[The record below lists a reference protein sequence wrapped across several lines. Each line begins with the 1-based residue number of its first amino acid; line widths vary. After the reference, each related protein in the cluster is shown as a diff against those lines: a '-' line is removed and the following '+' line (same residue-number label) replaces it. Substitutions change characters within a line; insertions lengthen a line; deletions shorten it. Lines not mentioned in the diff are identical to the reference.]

1 MSNVTAIEQRARALD
16 EARKVRLITSSEIDT
31 EKYLKAHDVTH
42 KVHEASVW
50 LSELQRDLV
59 SPPAQEVSTTMP
71 WGKTHSTFKFRPG
84 EVTLYAGSNGGGKSL
99 VTGQVA
105 MGLIKQKQRVC
116 IASFEMKPK
125 RTLYRML
132 RQFAGENIDFPRYTD
147 KATYI
152 GRLLKRFI
160 DFSEAGL
167 WLYDQQGTTSS
178 QQVIAM
184 ARYCA
189 VELGVQ
195 HVFIDSLMKCV
206 TGEDDYNAQKN
217 FVDELTALA
226 RDHNIHIHLVHH
238 IRKLGS
244 EEIQPSKTDI
254 KGSGAIADQV
264 DNVLLMWR
272 NKKKEHDI
280 QNGKAPDDSKPDAL
294 LMCEKQRNG
303 EAEEWYSLWFNRES
317 QQFVDESGAM
327 PMAFDDRG
335 AF

>member
-1 MSNVTAIEQRARALD
+1 MSNVTTIEMRARQLD
-16 EARKVRLITSSEIDT
+16 EARKIRVVKSQEIDT
-31 EKYLKAHDVTH
+31 EKYLKANDVTH
-42 KVHEASVW
+42 KVHDASVW
-50 LSELQRDLV
+50 LEELQHDLI
-59 SPPAQEVSTTMP
+59 SPPEKDTSTTMP
-71 WGKTHSTFKFRPG
+71 WAKTHGGFRFRPG
-84 EVTLYAGSNGGGKSL
+84 EVTVYAGGNGGGKSL

-132 RQFAGENIDFPRYTD
+132 RQFAGENIEFPRYTD

-152 GRLLKRFI
+152 GRLLGRFT
-160 DFSEAGL
+160 DFSGSGL
-167 WLYDQQGTTSS
+167 WFYDQQGTTSS
-178 QQVIAM
+178 HQVIAM

-189 VELGVQ
+189 VELGIQ

-206 TGEDDYNAQKN
+206 TGEDDYNAQKG

-226 RDHNIHIHLVHH
+226 RDHNIHIHLIHH
-238 IRKLGS
+238 IRKLGN
-244 EEIQPSKTDI
+244 EEMMPSKSDI

-280 QNGKAPDDSKPDAL
+280 QNGQTPDHKKPDAL

-303 EAEEWYSLWFNRES
+303 DAEEWYSLWFNRES
-317 QQFVDESGAM
+317 QQFVDEPGGV
-327 PMAFDDRG
+327 PMSFDSRG